1 MTCITMNTYKYLFYR
16 VGLAQLIRF
25 LVVQLTYSGANPKFD
40 IDVIFMTNYSFSWR
54 RCPH

>member
-40 IDVIFMTNYSFSWR
+40 IDVTFMTNYSFS
-54 RCPH
+54 